1 MNTVQ
6 PVFGKDYEP
15 GSTIF
20 TRKDSGIIS
29 KGIIWFQSIDESV
42 AWIPTHVLIVIN
54 KTFGIEAAEKGIQ
67 FCSLKD
73 YFDDSKCQVVCR
85 KPIDLD
91 LKISWQAINYA
102 YKLKGRPYDYVA
114 LGLGYP
120 LMILSGLSRWIKW
133 LRKLPVPFHIPGAR
147 VCSAF
152 VADCYK
158 HTDRYKEVMLFKEW
172 HVSRITPVM
181 LWNEFTW
188 KEFKFKEAIK

>member
-1 MNTVQ
+1 MKTVQ
-6 PVFGKDYEP
+6 PVFEKDYQS

-20 TRKDSGIIS
+20 VRKDNNIIS
-29 KGIIWFQSIDESV
+29 KGIIWFQSVDESTS
-42 AWIPTHVLIVIN
+42 WIATHVLLVLN
-54 KTFGIEAAEKGIQ
+54 KKFGIEAAEKGIAI
-67 FCSLKD
+67 CSLD
-73 YFDDSKCQVVCR
+73 EYFNDPKCQVVCR
-85 KPIDLD
+85 KPVDLD
-91 LKISWQAINYA
+91 LKISFEAINYA

-120 LMILSGLSRWIKW
+120 LMILSGLSRWLKF

-158 HTDRYKEVMLFKEW
+158 HTDRYKEVMLLKDW

-181 LWNEFTW
+181 LWNEFPW
-188 KEFKFKEAIK
+188 KEFKFEEVRK